1 MNERLVEKYVQV
13 EEKTAST
20 CSIWLLSEKMEEN
33 GLHEPKN
40 QFSLENCEFLENGFQ
55 VKWKETMKENKARGK
70 KYQTYTIK
78 SRI

>member
-20 CSIWLLSEKMEEN
+20 GSIWLLSEKMEEN

-40 QFSLENCEFLENGFQ
+40 QFLLENCEFLENGFQ

-70 KYQTYTIK
+70 KYQTYNIK